1 MNMQKLAVLT
11 LLAAAACGAPPDA
24 TLRGDRVVDAPA
36 SATDCI
42 VVAGRRVS
50 IGTRV
55 VTWDEPGGYSA
66 YRLGKH
72 FDRSEELDG
81 EQRLLRFERPDVA
94 RTEHGVGTV
103 DDDDE
108 LPAMDALDD

>member
-1 MNMQKLAVLT
+1 MTPFVAERTDDCTPLRQEGWLSTEVLT
-11 LLAAAACGAPPDA
+11 
-24 TLRGDRVVDAPA
+24 TLKG
-36 SATDCI
+36 
-42 VVAGRRVS
+42 
-50 IGTRV
+50 
-55 VTWDEPGGYSA
+55 
-66 YRLGKH
+66 
-72 FDRSEELDG
+72 LDG